1 MEEVIAATAYLD
13 LFIRTATEP
22 SLVRAFVKFVTTEK
36 YDDVSI
42 LESLITRIQSNSRV
56 SVMTS
61 PFQLFLVCVQK
72 RTILVWK
79 RIYMLLQV

>member
-56 SVMTS
+56 SDDVTVSVRSYS
-61 PFQLFLVCVQK
+61 PYASRSVQFLFGNEH
-72 RTILVWK
+72 T
-79 RIYMLLQV
+79 